1 MQPSISILIIDCLF
15 YTTCVYYIACLDVDN
30 CLRNGKEVLLSYGYD
45 INRFNTDIIILGVF
59 YVVSYML
66 GYYGL
71 LRRTKKQPAY

>member
-1 MQPSISILIIDCLF
+1 MQPGISILIIDCF
-15 YTTCVYYIACLDVDN
+15 IRHVFIIACLNVDN

-59 YVVSYML
+59 YVVSYMF

-71 LRRTKKQPAY
+71 LKRTKKQPAY

>member
-1 MQPSISILIIDCLF
+1 MRPGIITLTINCFILHVFI
-15 YTTCVYYIACLDVDN
+15 IACLDVDN